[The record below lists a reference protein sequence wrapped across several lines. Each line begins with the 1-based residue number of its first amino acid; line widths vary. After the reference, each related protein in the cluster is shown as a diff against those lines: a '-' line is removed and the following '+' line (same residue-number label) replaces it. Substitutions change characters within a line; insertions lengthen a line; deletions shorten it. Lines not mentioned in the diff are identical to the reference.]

1 MVFQQNHMFIPDLNA
16 CREPLPCFLRKPDSD
31 ASLSFSPIPR
41 PERLLMALLRVDPD
55 RRTTAAGCEL
65 IVKSGRNCLDGGAPD
80 FRHRGAA
87 FIGAPG
93 AKLVSCFLRCRSR
106 SCSLEHYMPK
116 LNPALFDSLTRIEN
130 ACRRA
135 SNIML
140 TAPDPPREN
149 EMVLRE
155 IQEIREA

>member
-1 MVFQQNHMFIPDLNA
+1 
-16 CREPLPCFLRKPDSD
+16 
-31 ASLSFSPIPR
+31 
-41 PERLLMALLRVDPD
+41 MALLRVDPD
-55 RRTTAAGCEL
+55 RRTSDAGCEL

-80 FRHRGAA
+80 VRHRGAA

-116 LNPALFDSLTRIEN
+116 LNPALFDPLTRIEN

-155 IQEIREA
+155 IQEIREALEAFNAAIETGEMTGFKDDGLRAHGS